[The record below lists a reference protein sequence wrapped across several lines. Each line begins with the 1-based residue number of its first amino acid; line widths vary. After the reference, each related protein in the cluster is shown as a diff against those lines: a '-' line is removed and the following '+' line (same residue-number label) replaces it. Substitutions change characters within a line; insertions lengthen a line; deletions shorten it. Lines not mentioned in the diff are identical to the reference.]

1 MSFQP
6 ILPMTGYVGWRFL
19 QRTLDTQQAT
29 FNASAPVKRA
39 TEHFREKIGSIRTA
53 EDLVKDREL
62 LRVALG
68 AFGLDEDINNTYFIK
83 RVLSDG
89 TTSSDALSSKLS
101 DKRYAAFAR
110 AFGFGEGELPRTGL
124 TFFADKITKLY
135 EKKQFEVAVG
145 NQDND
150 LCSAL
155 NLSGSLKEIMA
166 GATSNNARWFQI
178 MGNPPVRAVFETAL
192 SLPKAMASLDLD
204 QQLDIFKSRAQ
215 ATFGTDAVGDIATSA
230 QEEKLIRLFLIR
242 SEANA
247 SAATSAG
254 SVALTLLQNAPRL
267 F

>member
-29 FNASAPVKRA
+29 FNASVPVKRA
-39 TEHFREKIGSIRTA
+39 TDHFREKIGAVRTA
-53 EDLVKDREL
+53 DDLVKDRAL

-83 RVLSDG
+83 RILSDG

-110 AFGFGEGELPRTGL
+110 EFGFGEGELPRTGL

-145 NQDND
+145 ELDND
-150 LCSAL
+150 MRSAL
-155 NLSGSLKEIMA
+155 NLAGSLKDIVS
-166 GATSNNARWFQI
+166 GTTSNNARWFQI
-178 MGNPPVRAVFETAL
+178 MGNPPVRAVFETAFG
-192 SLPKAMASLDLD
+192 LPKAMASLDLD
-204 QQLDIFKSRAQ
+204 QQLDTFKSRAQ
-215 ATFGTDAVGDIATSA
+215 ATFGSDAVADIATPA

-247 SAATSAG
+247 AAATSAG